1 MQLHERRARQSPLH
15 LRRFAHSTASAGKL
29 RADVAAQRMAGCG
42 ASEEVLA
49 AVFGGLQ

>member
-1 MQLHERRARQSPLH
+1 VLNA
-15 LRRFAHSTASAGKL
+15 FAAGKL